1 MQAPMIVRNFISS
14 LTICVLTLII
24 FSCKTT
30 PKLSF
35 RVTQLDTTIKATKTS
50 ISELADNYKKYQGQY
65 IETTGKFY
73 EAFEEFAIYTDKNF
87 WTGETQGFWLGTAK
101 DLNIDNASFEKMNG
115 KRITIK
121 GFIDTTSKGHLSS
134 YLATIRRIYFW
145 QEK

>member
-1 MQAPMIVRNFISS
+1 M
-14 LTICVLTLII
+14 TLII

-35 RVTQLDTTIKATKTS
+35 RVTQLDTTIKATKIS

-87 WTGETQGFWLGTAK
+87 WTGET
-101 DLNIDNASFEKMNG
+101 
-115 KRITIK
+115 RILVRHCQRPK
-121 GFIDTTSKGHLSS
+121 
-134 YLATIRRIYFW
+134 Y
-145 QEK
+145 